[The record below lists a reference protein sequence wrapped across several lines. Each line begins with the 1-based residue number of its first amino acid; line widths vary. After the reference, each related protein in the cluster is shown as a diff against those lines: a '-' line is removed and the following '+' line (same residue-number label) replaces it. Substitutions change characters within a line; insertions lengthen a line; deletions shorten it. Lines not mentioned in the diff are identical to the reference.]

1 MIRYPHLIAF
11 RTNAPIADA
20 IADLAVR
27 EHLSPADTCRRL
39 IIAGLRQHGI
49 EPARPTRPPV
59 DQVAS

>member
-39 IIAGLRQHGI
+39 IIAGLRHHGI
-49 EPARPTRPPV
+49 DPDPTRPDQA